1 MTSFV
6 GRNDEIASI
15 CAALADNRLV
25 TISGPGG
32 AGKTRLAL
40 HTAARQRGAF
50 ADGSRT
56 VPLESTPAS
65 PATAVAAELGIE
77 DVSRDAAE
85 QVAAFLADTS
95 LLLVLDG
102 CEHLAQ
108 ACAELVE
115 KVLTRAPGV
124 RVLATSRHVLGV
136 DGEAV
141 VPIGPLPVPVVADG
155 ELTGPADA
163 VALFADRAAAAAP
176 GFAVT
181 DANRDAVVRLCA
193 LLDGMPLAI
202 ELATAWLRVLSLTDL
217 LERIEGGRGLPPR
230 AGRSRPDRH
239 RTLEAAVDWSFG
251 LCSPQERA
259 LWARLSV
266 FEGDFGLAAAEA
278 VCAGEP
284 IGAGGVL
291 VALAGL
297 VDKSVVCRERDDRST
312 YYRML
317 GTTRRYGRDRLG
329 RSGRTGEFCT
339 RHLRYYLDLAESAGE
354 GWLSAEQTAITAR
367 LRREHANLRAALEFG
382 LGDPAT
388 GQAGARLAARLDRYW
403 AACGL
408 LDEGRRWFDR
418 ALARDDLPQGLRAEL
433 LASAAC
439 AAATLGDRETS
450 LRLAEQGVLVARRTG
465 DAELLSR
472 ALAGEGVAALHAGD
486 LERAEVAHRESA
498 LWRDRVQ
505 RPDRHAHPPDLGP
518 ALVALARGDARR
530 AGEHAQRVIDFSL
543 GCGELWHRS
552 YGHCVLAISAWVL
565 GDADATRGHAA
576 ECVRIAAEFDDPV
589 CLVLIAET
597 LADVAVVTGDH
608 ARAAGILGLAERLW
622 ERMGG
627 APRRGNPLLP
637 PAHRRCSEVLRR
649 LLGAERF
656 TAAYEVG
663 VANSTSPQ
671 RAAEFLAGGAARDPG
686 PLTRRQM
693 DVAER
698 LAHGR
703 TNKEIAAELLISP
716 RTVDVHVD
724 HILRKLGLRSRVQ
737 VGVWFAARGWTGTTA
752 VAVAPR
758 PSPPARR
765 ISGSDPAR
773 APRRG
778 RAGP

>member
-1 MTSFV
+1 MNWQSAGLTSFV
-6 GRNDEIASI
+6 GRNSEIASI
-15 CAALADNRLV
+15 CAALVDNRLV

-32 AGKTRLAL
+32 VGKTRLAL
-40 HTAARQRGAF
+40 HSAARQHGAF

-56 VPLESTPAS
+56 VALESTAPESTALESPPSS
-65 PATAVAAELGIE
+65 PARAVAAELGIE
-77 DVSRDAAE
+77 DVSADAAD
-85 QVAAFLADTS
+85 QVAAFLADAS

-102 CEHLAQ
+102 CEHVAR

-141 VPIGPLPVPVVADG
+141 VPIGPLPVPRVVDG

-163 VALFADRAAAAAP
+163 VALFADRASAAAP

-230 AGRSRPDRH
+230 AGKSRPDRH
-239 RTLEAAVDWSFG
+239 QTLDAAMDWSFG
-251 LCSPQERA
+251 LCSPQERV

-291 VALAGL
+291 VVLAGL
-297 VDKSVVCRERDDRST
+297 VDKSIVRRERDDRST
-312 YYRML
+312 CYRML
-317 GTTRRYGRDRLG
+317 ETTRRYGRDRLG
-329 RSGRTGEFCT
+329 ETGRTGEFRA
-339 RHLRYYLDLAESAGE
+339 RHFRYHLDLAESACD
-354 GWLSAEQTAITAR
+354 GWLSAAQPAIAAR

-388 GQAGARLAARLDRYW
+388 GQAGARLAALLDRYW
-403 AACGL
+403 TGCGL
-408 LDEGRRWFDR
+408 LDEGRRWLDR
-418 ALARDDLPQGLRAEL
+418 ALALDDLPPGLRAEL
-433 LASAAC
+433 LTAAAR
-439 AAATLGDRETS
+439 AAATLGDRESS
-450 LRLAEQGVLVARRTG
+450 LRLAGQGVRLARRTG
-465 DAELLSR
+465 DAELLSQ

-486 LERAEVAHRESA
+486 LNRAEVAHRESA
-498 LWRDRVQ
+498 LWGERAQ
-505 RPDRHAHPPDLGP
+505 RPDRHAHPPHLGP
-518 ALVALARGDARR
+518 ALVALARGDARG
-530 AGEHAQRVIDFSL
+530 AEEHAQRIIDFSL

-552 YGHCVLAISAWVL
+552 YGHCVMAISTWAR
-565 GDADATRGHAA
+565 ADLAATRSHAA
-576 ECVRIAAEFDDPV
+576 ECVRIATGFDDPG
-589 CLVLIAET
+589 CLVLVAET

-608 ARAAGILGLAERLW
+608 WRAAGILGLADRLW
-622 ERMGG
+622 AQMGG
-627 APRRGNPLLP
+627 APRRGNPVLP
-637 PAHRRCSEVLRR
+637 AAHRRCAEVLRR

-656 TAAYEVG
+656 AAAYEVG
-663 VANSTSPQ
+663 VANSTSLE
-671 RAAEFLAGGAARDPG
+671 RAAKFLAGGADRDPG

-693 DVAER
+693 DVAEH

-703 TNKEIAAELLISP
+703 TNKEIAAELSISP

-724 HILRKLGLRSRVQ
+724 HILRKLGFTSRVQ
-737 VGVWFAARGWTGTTA
+737 VGVWFAAR
-752 VAVAPR
+752 
-758 PSPPARR
+758 
-765 ISGSDPAR
+765 
-773 APRRG
+773 
-778 RAGP
+778 